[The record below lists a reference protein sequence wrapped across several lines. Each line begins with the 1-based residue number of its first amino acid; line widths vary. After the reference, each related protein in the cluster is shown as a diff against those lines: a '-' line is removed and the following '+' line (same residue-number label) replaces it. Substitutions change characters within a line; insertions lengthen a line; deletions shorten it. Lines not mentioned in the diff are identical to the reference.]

1 MKKDKKAIF
10 ILVLAVVIFM
20 SIAWLFDVFSLLRMK
35 AIDFYF
41 NARGPIQS
49 HSDIIIVAID
59 DMSVKE
65 FGVWPWPRSYHAR
78 LINFLKK
85 AQAKAI
91 GFDATFA
98 DNSPDPIDDKN
109 LIEATKVS
117 GIVYHA
123 MYFSPERRI
132 RAETKKV
139 SIIVTTE
146 TEKEI
151 EKLLPDFS
159 MSVENCSDLS
169 IPEAGEATI
178 PIPDLIK
185 VSRGIGSINYEPEI
199 DGVVRYAKLVFP
211 FKGKYYPSLSVCLA
225 AQCLGVEQKDI
236 KLCNEGIEIG
246 TMKIPFNSQGK
257 MLINYTGG
265 TEKFKF
271 IPYYRVITGEIPI
284 QEFKDKIVL
293 VGSTAVGAY
302 DLRVTPYSSNF
313 PGIGVHANIISSILN
328 KKLFTQ
334 LPKIIGFILI
344 VILGIIMGLV
354 LPRLSPL
361 FTAVFTAALFI
372 LLILSG
378 VFLFSRGYYLDIV
391 YPGGMIFF
399 GYLSISLFRFISE
412 EKEKQEIKS
421 VFNVHVSP
429 AVVNELLSD
438 PGKCQL
444 FGTRKYLTVLFADI
458 RGFTTISEKM
468 QPEEVVALLNECFT
482 ELSDVVF
489 KFDGFLDKFIGDAL
503 LAVFGTPIAHKDDAL
518 RAVRTAWE
526 MQQKIN
532 EIEKKHSYSGLQIG
546 IGINSGDV
554 VAGNMGSQKRM
565 NYTVI
570 GDNVNLAQRLED
582 MAKGG
587 QILISEETYRL
598 VYAIVNVNKLEP
610 VVVKGKTQAV
620 QIYEVT
626 EVR

>member
-1 MKKDKKAIF
+1 MKKDKKKIF
-10 ILVLAVVIFM
+10 ILVFATIVLM
-20 SIAWLFDVFSLLRMK
+20 SIAWLFDIFSLARMK

-41 NARGPIQS
+41 NARGSIQS
-49 HSDIIIVAID
+49 RSDIVIVAID

-65 FGVWPWPRSYHAR
+65 FGVWPWPRSYHAK
-78 LINFLKK
+78 LIDFLKK

-98 DNSPDPIDDKN
+98 DNSPDPVDDKN
-109 LIEATKVS
+109 LIEATKTS

-123 MYFSPERRI
+123 MYFSPERRV

-139 SIIVTTE
+139 SIVVITE

-151 EKLLPDFS
+151 EKLLPVFS
-159 MSVENCSDLS
+159 ISAENCSDLS

-178 PIPDLIK
+178 PIPDLIR

-211 FKGKYYPSLSVCLA
+211 FKGKYYPSLSVSLA
-225 AQCLGVEQKDI
+225 AQYLGIEQKDI
-236 KLCNEGIEIG
+236 KICNDGIELG
-246 TMKIPFNSQGK
+246 KTKIPVNSQGK
-257 MLINYTGG
+257 ILINYTGG
-265 TEKFKF
+265 IERFKF
-271 IPYYRVITGEIPI
+271 YPYYRVITGEIPI
-284 QEFKDKIVL
+284 QEFKDKVVL

-328 KKLFTQ
+328 KKMLIP
-334 LPKIIGFILI
+334 LPKIIGLVLI
-344 VILGIIMGLV
+344 IILGIILGLV
-354 LPRLSPL
+354 LPKLSPL
-361 FTAVFTAALFI
+361 FTAVFTAALI
-372 LLILSG
+372 VLLILSG

-391 YPGGMIFF
+391 YPGCMIFF
-399 GYLSISLFRFISE
+399 GYLFISLFRFISE

-421 VFNVHVSP
+421 VFSLHVSS

-438 PGKCQL
+438 PEKCQL
-444 FGTRKYLTVLFADI
+444 FGTRKNVTVLFADI

-482 ELSDVVF
+482 RMSDVVF
-489 KFDGFLDKFIGDAL
+489 ENDGFLDKFIGDAL
-503 LAVFGTPIAHKDDAL
+503 LAVFGAPIAHKDDAA
-518 RAVRTAWE
+518 RAVRAAWQ
-526 MQQKIN
+526 MQKRIK
-532 EIEKKHSYSGLQIG
+532 EVEKEHSYSGLQIG
-546 IGINSGDV
+546 IGINTGDV

-570 GDNVNLAQRLED
+570 GDNVNLTQRLED

-587 QILISEETYRL
+587 QILISEETYKF
-598 VYAIVNVNKLEP
+598 VSDIVKVNKLEP
-610 VVVKGKTQAV
+610 VLVKGKTNAV
-620 QIYEVT
+620 QIYEIT
-626 EVR
+626 EVI